1 MKLPE
6 GMTTISGQ
14 VEQSRND
21 CPGLSSVCAKEE
33 RKMNADEKNKMI
45 RANGFVMLLQFFLNP
60 EFPESA
66 FMFCNVNMV
75 LALFTKI

>member
-1 MKLPE
+1 
-6 GMTTISGQ
+6 
-14 VEQSRND
+14 
-21 CPGLSSVCAKEE
+21 
-33 RKMNADEKNKMI
+33 MNADEKNKMI